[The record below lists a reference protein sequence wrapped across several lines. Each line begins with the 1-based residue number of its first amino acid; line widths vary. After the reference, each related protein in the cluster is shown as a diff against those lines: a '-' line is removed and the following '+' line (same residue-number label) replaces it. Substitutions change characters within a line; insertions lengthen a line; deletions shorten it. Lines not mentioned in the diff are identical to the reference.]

1 MVGLVWFCWFM
12 MVVFLFIIL
21 CNFMISYI
29 GQSYEEV
36 LEHQIENKY
45 SQRCELNTEF
55 YTLYDFLRGFF
66 KGDKKEMAIFL
77 LTGDFEGYLDIHS
90 QEQENGY
97 SGVVKKLKVAM
108 LKQKEDILREIREMK
123 NEI

>member
-1 MVGLVWFCWFM
+1 M
-12 MVVFLFIIL
+12 
-21 CNFMISYI
+21 
-29 GQSYEEV
+29 
-36 LEHQIENKY
+36 
-45 SQRCELNTEF
+45 
-55 YTLYDFLRGFF
+55 RGFF